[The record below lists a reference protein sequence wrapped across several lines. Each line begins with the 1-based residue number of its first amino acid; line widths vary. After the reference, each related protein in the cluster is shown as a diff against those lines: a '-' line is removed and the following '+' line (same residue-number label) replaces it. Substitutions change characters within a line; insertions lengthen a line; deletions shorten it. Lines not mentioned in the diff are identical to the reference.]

1 VFDGGFLLNLG
12 FYCIMGDYFV
22 SWVLVGGFILSWGLL
37 CIKSRRQY
45 IFCATLPNVGM
56 GSLYI

>member
-22 SWVLVGGFILSWGLL
+22 SWVFVGGFVLYPG
-37 CIKSRRQY
+37 
-45 IFCATLPNVGM
+45 FHVGF
-56 GSLYI
+56 GCYGYVVHVG